1 MGIFDTSQASKALF
15 LGTFLE
21 NTEVFGPFLVITH
34 LKNKMRQII
43 ILQ

>member
-1 MGIFDTSQASKALF
+1 MGIFDTTQASKALF

-21 NTEVFGPFLVITH
+21 NTEVFRPFLVITH